1 MKKED
6 KNSKKGISPNNR
18 RGSISDNPALS
29 CSFNDILNFYF
40 PTNDFCL
47 EESHSMGKSPNNNG
61 GNILSL
67 PLNSSANDF
76 VSAPPNLK
84 SLEEKGGISQ
94 ESPNI
99 SGGGMDYNSVSPS
112 SSDSWTPGLHN
123 LDFLIMDSVGI
134 TEESPNNNRG
144 KITSSSIPLNS
155 LVEGNISV
163 PPNLKSLEDTG
174 VISPESPNN
183 NGGDIL
189 NSTSLSLNPLDS
201 VSISVYPNLKSLDE
215 LNSNEDKLDINYP
228 PLLSTSEY
236 ITSLVPSDIRF
247 NKSTLYHF
255 NALIA
260 ELYMHMMSGLFG
272 DLYSSSFKNLHVNSK
287 LKRNTSDHFIKKFKK
302 YIVPEDNT
310 GLIQSDKRYS
320 PSKKSLGYR
329 LNVDYFISNLIAL
342 GELEEEIEIEK
353 NNAINKKFRRQIN
366 QNRAFINV
374 LEIDWN
380 YLISYFST
388 SLQVRMISYSDKDYI
403 FSLKEFIDQPNCI
416 LKNDDVIGEYYNYGK
431 IISKHISFENL
442 INSVSKMRIRN
453 QKIILVID
461 KNNRPHIVGEPAKFK
476 NIVQEAI
483 TEKFKLQLFRFKK
496 KDTLV
501 PSVSTTNGRLFS
513 LLTSFPK
520 VLLRGVH
527 FDQNRIMS
535 YDLKSSQVTILLNLM
550 LKNENLI
557 YNLRANSKYSK
568 KVMEYLEVFL
578 ALEIESSKEEITQFM
593 QKEVVEGDIYTSI
606 MNEINEL
613 NGNEDFTRDYTKT
626 LVLRSLYVDD
636 SYPFAY
642 KKLLEDKLPILFKNL
657 SLIKRLFKQKFG
669 ESKSSLSTFLQ
680 LVEAHIFI
688 EGVTLKLIN
697 DNRTKQ
703 ILFAS
708 KHDSILFLEAENDE
722 HLITTVVDEYF
733 NDIDFFGEMK
743 VETVTKTDERHLMV
757 EKKNPIC
764 DGIFSGFV
772 GGRV

>member
-1 MKKED
+1 MKYTANKF
-6 KNSKKGISPNNR
+6 NSNKRKSPNNNG
-18 RGSISDNPALS
+18 GSKSDNPALRS
-29 CSFNDILNFYF
+29 TLDDILIFYF
-40 PTNDFCL
+40 PHYVN
-47 EESHSMGKSPNNNG
+47 EVYSSVGKSPNNNG
-61 GNILSL
+61 GKICSSSTPRPSLIEGNIS
-67 PLNSSANDF
+67 
-76 VSAPPNLK
+76 VPPNLK
-84 SLEEKGGISQ
+84 SLEEKGEISQ
-94 ESPNI
+94 ESANI
-99 SGGGMDYNSVSPS
+99 NGGCLELNTEYPS

-123 LDFLIMDSVGI
+123 LDFLIMVSDGI
-134 TEESPNNNRG
+134 SEESPNNNRG
-144 KITSSSIPLNS
+144 KISSSSIPPNS
-155 LVEGNISV
+155 LVDGAISV
-163 PPNLKSLEDTG
+163 PPNLKSLEGNG
-174 VISPESPNN
+174 VISSKSPNN
-183 NGGDIL
+183 SISDIDTY
-189 NSTSLSLNPLDS
+189 SFSQNPFSFGPIS
-201 VSISVYPNLKSLDE
+201 VSPNLKSLEEEFNFHDIK
-215 LNSNEDKLDINYP
+215 LNHP

-236 ITSLVPSDIRF
+236 IASLVPSDIRF
-247 NKSTLYHF
+247 NKSTLDHF

-329 LNVDYFISNLIAL
+329 LNVDYFISNSIAL
-342 GELEEEIEIEK
+342 GELEEGIEIEK

-366 QNRAFINV
+366 QNRAFINQ
-374 LEIDWN
+374 LQIDWS

-388 SLQVRMISYSDKDYI
+388 NIQVRIIPYSEKDYI
-403 FSLKEFIDQPNCI
+403 FFLQEFIDQPDCI
-416 LKNDDVIGEYYNYGK
+416 LNNDDVIGEYYNYGK
-431 IISKHISFENL
+431 KKDKHISFKNL

-453 QKIILVID
+453 QKIIVVID
-461 KNNRPHIVGEPAKFK
+461 KNNRPHIIAKQSEFK
-476 NIVQEAI
+476 KIVQEATI
-483 TEKFKLQLFRFKK
+483 EKYKLQLFRFKK

-501 PSVSTTNGRLFS
+501 PSVSETNGRLFS

-527 FDQNRIMS
+527 FDQQKIMS

-550 LKNENLI
+550 LKNKNLI
-557 YNLRANSKYSK
+557 YNLRETSKYSK
-568 KVMEYLEVFL
+568 KVRKYLEVFL
-578 ALEIESSKEEITQFM
+578 ALENEFSIEEITEFI
-593 QKEVVEGDIYTSI
+593 QKEVVENDIYDLI
-606 MNEINEL
+606 KDEINEL

-642 KKLLEDKLPILFKNL
+642 KKLLEAKFPILFKNL
-657 SLIKRLFKQKFG
+657 SLIKGHFKQIFG

-697 DNRTKQ
+697 DNRTNQ

-708 KHDSILFLEAENDE
+708 KHDSILFLESDSDE
-722 HLITTVVDEYF
+722 FMIKTVVDEYF
-733 NDIDFFGEMK
+733 SDIDFFGEMK
-743 VETVTKTDERHLMV
+743 AEAVTKTNERHLMI

-764 DGIFSGFV
+764 DIIFSGFV